1 MFHKM
6 IKDPSPPAGRGPK
19 EGDLYRVVT
28 VFGETFELRYG
39 YYDDIDRS
47 GEPDVIYPDFI
58 KEPVYTDGGV
68 PLVTR
73 MQDACPCYKGQ
84 SRRDDAICG
93 DCRHFESGKEWFG
106 ICRAKENKR

>member
-1 MFHKM
+1 MNRNT
-6 IKDPSPPAGRGPK
+6 SLPPPNEPR
-19 EGDLYRVVT
+19 EGDVYAVVE
-28 VFGETFELRYG
+28 VFGKIFELRYG
-39 YYDDIDRS
+39 YYDDRDRS
-47 GEPDVIYPDFI
+47 GPPDVIYPDFI
-58 KEPVYTDGGV
+58 KEPVYTDGGE

-106 ICRAKENKR
+106 ICRAKKNKR